1 MTIGTRATWATA
13 THLPQGLIY
22 PELVHG
28 GLVETIVQETGVFN
42 ANSQGAIVLVT
53 NRRRGDYAQE
63 SFWGLI
69 SNLVTRR
76 DPNSSAGATALAVPK
91 NEFIS
96 IKVNRKIG
104 PLDQTLDSF
113 RKLGNAEQLEVLS
126 FLLGQQIAQAML
138 VDQVNTALSS
148 VSAALAAQ
156 SANLVDVSKGGGS
169 PITGSTLKT
178 QHLIQALAK
187 MGDAANRVVCWVMHS
202 KQYYD
207 LVQYQVG
214 QPNNGGIVANTVM
227 MAASPLTLNRPVIV
241 TDSTGLTYT
250 DTDASPITT
259 TSYRVLGLVAGAVT
273 VEDSEDE
280 LMYSDVITGLENI
293 VVRLQGEFAYN
304 LGCKGFKFNL
314 GTSPMAINP
323 TTAQLATGSNW
334 TKAVTSAKDLGGVVI
349 ACS

>member
-1 MTIGTRATWATA
+1 MAVGTRAQWAAA

-42 ANSQGAIVLVT
+42 GNSQGAIQLVT
-53 NRRRGDYAQE
+53 NRKRGDYAQE

-69 SNLVTRR
+69 SNLVSRR
-76 DPNSSAGATALAVPK
+76 DPNSSAGAASLVVPK

-96 IKVNRKIG
+96 IKVNRKVG
-104 PLDQTLDSF
+104 PIDQTLDSF

-126 FLLGQQIAQAML
+126 FILGQQIAQAML
-138 VDQVNTALSS
+138 VDQVNTALTAIA
-148 VSAALAAQ
+148 AALAAQ
-156 SANLVDVSKGGGS
+156 ATNLVDVAKGSGS
-169 PITGSTLKT
+169 PTTGATLKT

-214 QPNNGGIVANTVM
+214 QPNNGGVVANTVM
-227 MAASPLTLNRPVIV
+227 MQASPLTLNRPVLV
-241 TDSTGLTYT
+241 TDSTGLQYT
-250 DTDASPITT
+250 DVSASPITT
-259 TSYRVLGLVAGAVT
+259 GAYRVLGLVQGAIT

-304 LGCKGFKFNL
+304 LGCKGMKFNL

-323 TTAQLATGSNW
+323 TTAQLGTGSNW
-334 TKAVTSAKDLGGVVI
+334 TKAVTNFKDLGGVVI
-349 ACS
+349 NVM